1 MSNGSEI
8 RYLGS
13 LPGACDETTIA
24 GARQLR
30 TVETS
35 GTTPESIK
43 RWVHLSLPGLLGRLS
58 LFLPYP
64 PPQHR
69 ISDAGRPLGV
79 RDSSTQALDTYKKST
94 LLIGGPVGWPS
105 AATRRGTKKGPFKG
119 REGKFRRGLP

>member
-1 MSNGSEI
+1 MGNGSEI

-94 LLIGGPVGWPS
+94 LLIGGPVRLAERCNSTWNQERPVQGE
-105 AATRRGTKKGPFKG
+105 G
-119 REGKFRRGLP
+119 REV